1 MAPANSIAADEL
13 GVTAIE
19 YGLIADIVGIGIIAA
34 LSNVSSNLQG
44 TFNAVSSNSSSS
56 SK

>member
-1 MAPANSIAADEL
+1 MSSFSRFIKDES

-19 YGLIADIVGIGIIAA
+19 YGLIAAIVGIGIIAA

-44 TFNAVSSNSSSS
+44 TFNAVSSNLSSA